1 MKYTIDRKESY
12 TIIQLQEKQLN
23 SVIAPEL
30 KTALILMGNE
40 GVKNIILDM
49 TEVEFVDSSG
59 LSAILVGHRMTDS
72 ENGVLILANPQ
83 IQVTRLIDI
92 SRLDQIL
99 TVTESV
105 QAGRDEVMRLEF
117 ERLTGGENVSDNES

>member
-40 GVKNIILDM
+40 GVKNIILD
-49 TEVEFVDSSG
+49 
-59 LSAILVGHRMTDS
+59 I
-72 ENGVLILANPQ
+72 NLITKPAYQ
-83 IQVTRLIDI
+83 TRGSRDKLIKD
-92 SRLDQIL
+92 
-99 TVTESV
+99 
-105 QAGRDEVMRLEF
+105 GR
-117 ERLTGGENVSDNES
+117 

>member
-49 TEVEFVDSSG
+49 GEVEFVDSSG

-83 IQVTRLIDI
+83 VQVTRLINI

-117 ERLTGGENVSDNES
+117 DRLTGGENVSDNES